1 MDEFNALVE
10 EANKVFLEN
19 FDDST
24 WFGRCIFLS
33 WYCDVGTCDFCFRS
47 TVKHKIK
54 HAQSARRSVASII
67 TDAIIGKNLG
77 WRIEF
82 LTGGYRIFSFP
93 EILDIAKK
101 VSQVYGEKI
110 WTNLGALSRDE
121 LEMLSPYVSGV
132 CASIEAINP
141 ELHDKICPDKPIGP
155 YSEMLKVAGELGLK
169 KSMTIVVG
177 LGEVQEDFEMLADF
191 ITSHKLDRI
200 TFYALKPVQGTPYTK
215 SPEPEEYVWW
225 IAKTRVR
232 FPKLEIMAGLTP
244 KRSSDY
250 AELLLKAGANA
261 LTKFPAVKRFGSE
274 QAKEIERQAASAGRK
289 FHGSLTELP
298 AVDWDAEV
306 DPLPFDDVLK
316 GQVKEKLAQYIEG
329 MKKNKH

>member
-1 MDEFNALVE
+1 MEEFNALVD
-10 EANKVFLEN
+10 EANKIFLEN

-54 HAQSARRSVASII
+54 HSQSARRSVASIL
-67 TDAIIGKNLG
+67 TDAIIGKKLG

-93 EILDIAKK
+93 EIVDIARK
-101 VSQVYGEKI
+101 VSEVYGEKI
-110 WTNLGALSRDE
+110 WVNLGALSRDE
-121 LEMLSPYVSGV
+121 LETLHPYVEGV
-132 CASIEAINP
+132 CASIETINP
-141 ELHDKICPDKPIGP
+141 QLHKKICPDKPIEP
-155 YSEMLKVAGELGLK
+155 YSDMLKTAGEMGFA

-177 LGEVQEDFEMLADF
+177 LGESQDDFGMLAEF
-191 ITSHKLDRI
+191 IETHNLDRI

-232 FPKLEIMAGLTP
+232 FPKIEIMAGLTP
-244 KRSSDY
+244 RRSADY
-250 AELLLKAGANA
+250 AELLLRAGANA
-261 LTKFPAVKRFGSE
+261 ITKFPALKRFGSAD
-274 QAKEIERQAASAGRK
+274 AKEIERQAAAAGRK

-298 AVDWDAEV
+298 AVDWDSEV
-306 DPLPFDDVLK
+306 DALPFDDELK
-316 GQVKEKLAQYIEG
+316 GQIKKKIMEYVDGISGKEQ
-329 MKKNKH
+329 